1 LLSHR
6 AERAAIDVRLP
17 SLAPFSSRTDPHS
30 IRSSDR
36 DFVRFVSRRACEL
49 PSVEKMHLALRDDPA
64 RLLKYGVRALS
75 AFLVVGRRLAAYL
88 HRLQHQIPT
97 AVDAEELMQ
106 MWARLESHCQWGREV
121 LGPVMGRDDLDKFSV
136 VVLEVCPAFLL
147 LSVERN

>member
-1 LLSHR
+1 
-6 AERAAIDVRLP
+6 
-17 SLAPFSSRTDPHS
+17 
-30 IRSSDR
+30 
-36 DFVRFVSRRACEL
+36 
-49 PSVEKMHLALRDDPA
+49 MHLALRDDPA

-97 AVDAEELMQ
+97 AADAEELMQ

-136 VVLEVCPAFLL
+136 VVLEVHPSRFPLFPARTDFSSSILSLTQFYISLCAYLSLL
-147 LSVERN
+147 FI